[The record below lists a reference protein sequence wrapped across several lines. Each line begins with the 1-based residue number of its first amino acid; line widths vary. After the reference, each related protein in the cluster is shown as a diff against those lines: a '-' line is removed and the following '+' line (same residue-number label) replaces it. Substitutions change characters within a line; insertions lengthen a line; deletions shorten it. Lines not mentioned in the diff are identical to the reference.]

1 MPYQLSLSLHFFTLS
16 KFYRPFAL
24 LSIIPLIQCFESVL
38 FQTIISITGIAD
50 MSNVIPVATA
60 VIPNMSTIVI
70 PDMSTAIPDTSTITD
85 TTPS

>member
-1 MPYQLSLSLHFFTLS
+1 
-16 KFYRPFAL
+16 
-24 LSIIPLIQCFESVL
+24 
-38 FQTIISITGIAD
+38 